1 MKTAIVIGATG
12 LVGSEVTRQLLEHPE
27 YGKVV
32 VLVRRTTGIPH
43 PKLEEH
49 IVDFDKPEEWKD
61 LVKGDVLFSAMG
73 TTLNKAGSKAAQYRI
88 DYTYQYHVAAAA
100 AANGVPCYVL
110 ISSAGASEN
119 SLIFYSKM
127 KGELDRDIK
136 KLPFSSI
143 RILKPGILAGNR
155 TESRPMEALSIQM
168 MSLLGKI
175 PFLSKYKPYPAS
187 TVAKAMIA
195 AEAKEEKGIFVY
207 ELSQIFVLSEHH
219 TT

>member
-27 YGKVV
+27 YGKVI
-32 VLVRRTTGIPH
+32 VLVRRTTGISH

-100 AANGVPCYVL
+100 AANDVPCYVL

-127 KGELDRDIK
+127 KGELDRNVK
-136 KLPFSSI
+136 KLPFTRI
-143 RILKPGILAGNR
+143 RILKPGILAGKR

-168 MSLLGKI
+168 MTLLGKI
-175 PFLSKYKPYPAS
+175 PFLSKYKPYPAPI
-187 TVAKAMIA
+187 VAKAMIRSEMTGQSGA
-195 AEAKEEKGIFVY
+195 VVY
-207 ELSQIFVLSEHH
+207 ELEKIFELAE
-219 TT
+219 